1 MRVFCLI
8 RTRSLRFLVWPLS
21 LAALMLAAPSA
32 PAHPLGNFSV
42 NHFTRLELSADHVRV
57 YFVVDMAEISTYQ
70 ELQAVDADGDGKSSQ
85 AELDAYATR
94 MVAEYGNRLL
104 LTLDGSRVFLIP
116 NSSQINLPA
125 GAGNLPTLRFECHYE
140 AALPAGSNSE
150 ERRLRFED
158 LNHPGRIG
166 WHEIVVLPRMNVQAF
181 NSTVFGGSSLSDELR
196 NYPTEMLA
204 APLSER
210 TAELSFTAGPPPAKA
225 RLLIARDARMLV
237 EPSRDRLA
245 ELIAVPNLTL
255 GIAFIGLLIA
265 AALGGV
271 HALSPGHGKT
281 VVAAYLIGS
290 RGTAKHAAF
299 LGVTVTITHTAGV
312 FALGLVTLFAAQY
325 VVPERIYPIL
335 SFLSGAIIVLIGIGL
350 FAKRLRAA
358 LGLSEHG
365 HQHSQAHPHS
375 HEERANDSAFSHAQ
389 HHDGIASLKH
399 SHGGIEHSHLPPGAD
414 GSAVTWRS
422 LLGLGVSGG
431 LLPCPSALV
440 VLLIAISNHRV
451 GYGMLMV
458 LAFSLGLASVL
469 TGIGLL
475 FVYARRLVERPLAA
489 SARLVRV
496 LPAISA
502 VVITCAGFI
511 IAYQALVQAGIDVS
525 SVLLTFLTEAKGI
538 FSSDGHAFSSM
549 SALATLSL
557 GLVFGLKH
565 ATEVDHVIAVTTIVS
580 EQRKLWRAALVG
592 VLWGTGHTASLV
604 VIGVIVLVLHVA
616 IPDSVSDWLEFC
628 VALMI
633 ILMGATAF
641 YTAFRQRRSIH
652 VHQHQHD
659 GYTHAHLHFHD
670 EETPHEDVPHTHS
683 HSVRHVGL
691 KPMLVGVMHGLAGS
705 ATLTLLVLSQI
716 TSAFI
721 GILYLLVFGL
731 GSIVGMLLMS
741 GLVGLP
747 FVFSARKLGNA
758 HYALQTA
765 AGALSV
771 CFGLWYAYQTGVA
784 SGLLAAI
791 I

>member
-1 MRVFCLI
+1 MI
-8 RTRSLRFLVWPLS
+8 RTRPLRFLVWSLS
-21 LAALMLAAPSA
+21 LAAVLLAAPPA
-32 PAHPLGNFSV
+32 QAHPLGNFSV
-42 NHFTRLELSADHVRV
+42 NHFTRLELGVDHMRL
-57 YFVVDMAEISTYQ
+57 YFVVDMAEIATYQ
-70 ELQAVDADGDGKSSQ
+70 ELQTVDADGDGKPSQ
-85 AELDAYATR
+85 AELNAYATR
-94 MVAEYGNRLL
+94 AIAEYVNNLS
-104 LTLDGSRVFLIP
+104 LTADGSRVVLVP
-116 NSSQINLPA
+116 TARRLALPP
-125 GAGNLPTLRFECHYE
+125 GAGGLPTLRLECQYE
-140 AALPAGSNSE
+140 AVLPNGFAAE
-150 ERRLRFED
+150 EHRLRFED
-158 LNHPGRIG
+158 SNHVGRIG
-166 WHEIVVLPRMNVQAF
+166 WREISIVPKQGVQVF
-181 NSTVFGGSSLSDELR
+181 NSTAFGGISLSDELR
-196 NYPTEMLA
+196 NYPAGMLA
-204 APLSER
+204 APLGER
-210 TAELSFTAGPPPAKA
+210 AAELSFTTGPLPPNAQ
-225 RLLIARDARMLV
+225 LLTARDGRKLDG
-237 EPSRDRLA
+237 PSRDRLA

-290 RGTAKHAAF
+290 RGTAKHAVF

-312 FALGLVTLFAAQY
+312 FLLGLVTLFAAQY
-325 VVPERIYPIL
+325 MVPERIYPIL
-335 SFLSGAIIVLIGIGL
+335 SFLSGAIIVLIGLSL

-358 LGLSEHG
+358 LVVSEQEHK
-365 HQHSQAHPHS
+365 HTHAYSHS
-375 HEERANDSAFSHAQ
+375 HQEHATDSAFDHAH
-389 HHDGIASLKH
+389 HHDGMNVIKDSN
-399 SHGGIEHSHLPPGAD
+399 GGPEHSHLPPGAD

-458 LAFSLGLASVL
+458 LAFSVGLASVL

-475 FVYARRLVERPLAA
+475 FVYARRLVERPLAG
-489 SARLVRV
+489 SNRLVRV
-496 LPAISA
+496 LPAFSA
-502 VVITCAGFI
+502 LVITCAGLI
-511 IAYQALVQAGIDVS
+511 IAYEALVPTGIDVTNLVS
-525 SVLLTFLTEAKGI
+525 TLVRVPKAI
-538 FSSDGHAFSSM
+538 FSADGHAFSSM
-549 SALATLSL
+549 SAMATLAL

-565 ATEVDHVIAVTTIVS
+565 ATEADHVIAVTTIVS

-592 VLWGTGHTASLV
+592 LLWGTGHTASLV
-604 VIGVIVLVLHVA
+604 IIGAIVLVLHA
-616 IPDSVSDWLEFC
+616 TIPDGVSNWLEFC

-641 YTAFRQRRSIH
+641 YKALNQRRSIH

-670 EETPHEDVPHTHS
+670 EETAHDGLPHAHTHS
-683 HSVRHVGL
+683 IRRIGL
-691 KPMLVGVMHGLAGS
+691 KPMIVGVMHGLAGS
-705 ATLTLLVLSQI
+705 AALTLLVLTQI

-741 GLVGLP
+741 GLVGLQ
-747 FVFSARKLGNA
+747 FVLSARKLGNA